1 MSNTEFIVHEKSGVS
16 EITLSPCRK
25 REELH
30 YKLAKLADGALVLG
44 FVTVFVGLVL
54 LLAK

>member
-1 MSNTEFIVHEKSGVS
+1 MTNTEFIVHEKSGVS

-25 REELH
+25 REEWH
-30 YKLAKLADGALVLG
+30 YRLADGALVLG